1 MKTIFSICLL
11 TVYTAFAV
19 EQPDSIIVNAGK
31 NSRVIFYGKS
41 PEDLKN
47 IERLDLNKLLR
58 DLNQKQDSAKV

>member
-31 NSRVIFYGKS
+31 NSRVIFTANHQKTS
-41 PEDLKN
+41 KTSNDLISIN
-47 IERLDLNKLLR
+47 YCGI
-58 DLNQKQDSAKV
+58 